1 VEQVNPRTREKALV
15 TPVDPDAGQQIPG
28 GFFFLRQSQLKC
40 VGWNQL
46 SKRVNSMAWT
56 SVILLGVW
64 LQRLEPYLSLVAA
77 LLSVCILFGC
87 AAASW
92 LAPSERTDR
101 LFHREVM

>member
-1 VEQVNPRTREKALV
+1 
-15 TPVDPDAGQQIPG
+15 
-28 GFFFLRQSQLKC
+28 
-40 VGWNQL
+40 
-46 SKRVNSMAWT
+46 MAWT

-64 LQRLEPYLSLVAA
+64 LQRLEPYLSLAAA
-77 LLSVCILFGC
+77 LLSVIILFGC